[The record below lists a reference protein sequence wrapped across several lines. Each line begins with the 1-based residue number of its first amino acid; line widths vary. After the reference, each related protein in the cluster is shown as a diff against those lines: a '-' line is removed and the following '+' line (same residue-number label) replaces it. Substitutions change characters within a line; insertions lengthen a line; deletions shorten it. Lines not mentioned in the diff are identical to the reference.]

1 MSKISVSTL
10 FPRRNGRDLNML
22 GHRSG
27 TAAAT
32 IDELVVKGGTVEEI
46 VKGLAAFEASKGRER
61 TPEYLTLRVRDH
73 LNHLEK
79 EKGVTFTD
87 AGNGRIKAT
96 LPVPKEQPKE
106 QPKAK

>member
-32 IDELVVKGGTVEEI
+32 IDDLVVRGGTVEEI
-46 VKGLAAFEASKGRER
+46 VRGLATFEASKGRER
-61 TPEYLTLRVRDH
+61 TPEYLALRVRDH

-87 AGNGRIKAT
+87 AGNGKIRAV
-96 LPVPKEQPKE
+96 LPAPKEA
-106 QPKAK
+106 AKPVSK